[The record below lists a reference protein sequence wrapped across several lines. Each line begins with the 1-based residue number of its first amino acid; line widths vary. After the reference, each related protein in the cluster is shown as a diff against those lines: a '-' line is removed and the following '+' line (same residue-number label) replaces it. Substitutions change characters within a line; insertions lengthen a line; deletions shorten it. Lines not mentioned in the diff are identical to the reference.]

1 MSEIAFE
8 QTPFVPPDRQILL
21 LGGAC
26 RAAAAPKSADFPR
39 ATPARSSTKRKFL
52 NDVFSHD
59 PYSCE
64 HPGQSGETPK
74 ASELQCSAAP
84 LMILRRRSGI
94 GAARSTRLRIV
105 GLLCGRRLKHRGIRR
120 SGRKNASRMKKS
132 SRNTCM
138 PAANSSPAN
147 SIGERIE
154 NNRPSGSCL

>member
-8 QTPFVPPDRQILL
+8 QAPFVPPGRQVLL

-52 NDVFSHD
+52 NDFFLHD

-74 ASELQCSAAP
+74 ASALQCSAAP
-84 LMILRRRSGI
+84 LMILRRRSGNP
-94 GAARSTRLRIV
+94 AVRLNHLRTV
-105 GLLCGRRLKHRGIRR
+105 GLLCGRRLKHRGVHR
-120 SGRKNASRMKKS
+120 SGRMNASRMRNS
-132 SRNTCM
+132 SRNMCM
-138 PAANSSPAN
+138 PAANSSSAN

-154 NNRPSGSCL
+154 NNRLSGSCL